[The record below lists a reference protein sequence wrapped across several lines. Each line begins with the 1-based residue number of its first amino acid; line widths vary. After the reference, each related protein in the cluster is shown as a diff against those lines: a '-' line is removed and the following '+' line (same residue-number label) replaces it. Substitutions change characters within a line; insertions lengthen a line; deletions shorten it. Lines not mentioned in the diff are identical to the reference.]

1 MADSTPTDE
10 QRELSLIGKVEMR
23 IALTDTDAKL
33 ETQLKTYLAPLLLKL
48 SSPSPNVRNKVITIC
63 QHISTR
69 VKPQSIQLPV
79 AALIKQYK
87 EANHHLVRTFDLVYI
102 QQGVG
107 RLTTAQRAE
116 LLPVVAKGIA
126 EGSGGEAQ
134 AQVFNLFLRL
144 LESFVIPSRGSKED
158 VELRGRLEVSEKD
171 TDHLANWLGRLLL
184 LVPRKQ
190 NDQGC
195 PGLKPD
201 ECSFLDLH
209 CKEDIWNPSAGGLNL
224 LRTKVLAAR
233 LLASGLFT
241 EKQRFLPALYASSDA
256 ASSISDIG
264 DDMMKRTLPATDLE
278 NEILLRELFE
288 LYFGDGIRPRAKVPL
303 RMKILG
309 LLSKSINSTT
319 FANSIMRLVDDGLGS
334 RQMDGDDVVMGNGS
348 ARLVNIAHQSDP
360 AAAELTLG
368 TAAHACSP
376 LELDSVRC

>member
-1 MADSTPTDE
+1 MATSTPTDE

-33 ETQLKTYLAPLLLKL
+33 ESQLKTYLAPLLLKL
-48 SSPSPNVRNKVITIC
+48 SSTSPEVRNKVVTIC

-69 VKPQSIQLPV
+69 VRPQSIQLPV

-87 EANHHLVRTFDLVYI
+87 ESTHHLVRTFDLVYI

-144 LESFVIPSRGSKED
+144 LESFVIPPRGSKED
-158 VELRGRLEVSEKD
+158 VELRTKLEVSDRD
-171 TDHLANWLGRLLL
+171 TDHLATWLGRLLL
-184 LVPRKQ
+184 LNARKQ
-190 NDQGC
+190 NDQAC
-195 PGLKPD
+195 PGLKPE

-209 CKEDIWNPSAGGLNL
+209 CKEVIWNPSAGGLNL
-224 LRTKVLAAR
+224 LRTKVLAAK

-241 EKQRFLPALYASSDA
+241 ESQRFLPALYASSDS
-256 ASSISDIG
+256 ASSISDVG

-278 NEILLRELFE
+278 DERLLRELFD
-288 LYFGDGIRPRAKVPL
+288 LYFGDGVRPRVKAPV

-309 LLSKSINSTT
+309 LLSKSTNSTT
-319 FANSIMRLVDDGLGS
+319 FANSIMRLVDDGLGA
-334 RQMDGDDVVMGNGS
+334 RQMDGEDTVMGNGS
-348 ARLVNIAHQSDP
+348 AK
-360 AAAELTLG
+360 
-368 TAAHACSP
+368 
-376 LELDSVRC
+376 

>member
-1 MADSTPTDE
+1 MATSTPTDE
-10 QRELSLIGKVEMR
+10 QRELFLIGKVEMR

-33 ETQLKTYLAPLLLKL
+33 ESQLKTYLAPLLLKL
-48 SSPSPNVRNKVITIC
+48 SSTSPEVRNKVVTIC

-69 VKPQSIQLPV
+69 VRPQSIQLPV

-87 EANHHLVRTFDLVYI
+87 ESTHHLVRTFDLVYI

-144 LESFVIPSRGSKED
+144 LESFVIPPRGSKED
-158 VELRGRLEVSEKD
+158 VELRTKLEVSDRD
-171 TDHLANWLGRLLL
+171 TDHLATWLGRLLL
-184 LVPRKQ
+184 LNARKQ
-190 NDQGC
+190 NDQAC
-195 PGLKPD
+195 PGLKPE

-224 LRTKVLAAR
+224 LRTKILAAK

-241 EKQRFLPALYASSDA
+241 ESQRFLPALYASSDS
-256 ASSISDIG
+256 ASSISDVG

-278 NEILLRELFE
+278 DERLLRELFD
-288 LYFGDGIRPRAKVPL
+288 LYFGDGVRPRVKAPV

-309 LLSKSINSTT
+309 LLSKSTNSTT
-319 FANSIMRLVDDGLGS
+319 FANSIMRLVDDGLGA
-334 RQMDGDDVVMGNGS
+334 RQMDGEDTVMGNGS
-348 ARLVNIAHQSDP
+348 AK
-360 AAAELTLG
+360 
-368 TAAHACSP
+368 
-376 LELDSVRC
+376 